1 MVAGCRTSGVLTAS
15 ALVNSGK
22 CKLVSI
28 HAYNS
33 HAGQPSTITVYDN
46 TAASGKQ
53 VAEIILP
60 PHLSSIMDDTS
71 GGDQDATQNTTVQ
84 LEADYHGV
92 LCRNGLYVDVTNGTP
107 RLTVEFS

>member
-46 TAASGKQ
+46 TAASGTA
-53 VAEIILP
+53 VAKLYLP
-60 PHLSSIMDDTS
+60 GQSGAGDD
-71 GGDQDATQNTTVQ
+71 GLGNTTTEVIGNNPI
-84 LEADYHGV
+84 EFDMHGV
-92 LCRNGLYVDVTNGTP
+92 MCENGLYCEISGGTVAV
-107 RLTVEFS
+107 TVEFA

>member
-33 HAGQPSTITVYDN
+33 HAGAPSTITVYYN
-46 TAASGKQ
+46 TAASGTA
-53 VAEIILP
+53 VAKLYLP
-60 PHLSSIMDDTS
+60 AQNGS
-71 GGDQDATQNTTVQ
+71 GLDGAGDATQEVIGNNPI
-84 LEADYHGV
+84 EFDMHGV
-92 LCRNGLYVDVTNGTP
+92 ICENGLYCEISGGTVGV
-107 RLTVEFS
+107 TVEFA

>member
-33 HAGQPSTITVYDN
+33 HAGQASTITVFDS
-46 TAASGKQ
+46 TAATGTQ
-53 VAEIILP
+53 VAKLYLP
-60 PHLSSIMDDTS
+60 GQNGAGVD
-71 GGDQDATQNTTVQ
+71 GAGDATNEVIGNNPF
-84 LEADYHGV
+84 EFDMHGV
-92 LCRNGLYVDVTNGTP
+92 ICENGLYCEISGGT
-107 RLTVEFS
+107 V

>member
-33 HAGQPSTITVYDN
+33 HAGAPSTITVYDN
-46 TAASGKQ
+46 TAASGTA
-53 VAEIILP
+53 VAKLYLP
-60 PHLSSIMDDTS
+60 AQNGS
-71 GGDQDATQNTTVQ
+71 GLDGAGDATQEVIGNNPI
-84 LEADYHGV
+84 EFDMHGV
-92 LCRNGLYVDVTNGTP
+92 ICENGLYCEISGGTVGV
-107 RLTVEFS
+107 TVEFA